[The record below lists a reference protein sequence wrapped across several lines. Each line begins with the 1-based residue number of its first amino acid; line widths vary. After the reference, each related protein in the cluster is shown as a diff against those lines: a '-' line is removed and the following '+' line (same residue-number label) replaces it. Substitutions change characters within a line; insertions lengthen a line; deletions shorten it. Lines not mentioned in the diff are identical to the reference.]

1 MSEEKKSFFTNLE
14 PRSAL
19 LFGVAGGVLVICV
32 IGLIIFAL
40 LYFSRIDNSSTA
52 STTANIANSTQLA
65 TSNVTK
71 SDKPVVE
78 LFAMSYCPYG
88 LQMEIAYLPVMKL
101 LGKKAD
107 IKIKFVS
114 YAMHGAKES
123 DENNRQYCIQKE
135 QNDKFLTYMNCF
147 LLNQDYKTCV
157 STAGVNSTQLSTCI
171 TKMEKDYNT
180 IDGYPA
186 YTVDKALND
195 KYGVEGSPTLV
206 INGVVVTNVNRTP
219 EDVKKAVCSAFTT
232 APSECNTILDST
244 GATASGDCGT

>member
-1 MSEEKKSFFTNLE
+1 METKQTFFSSLNS
-14 PRSAL
+14 RNSL

-32 IGLIIFAL
+32 IGLIVFVS
-40 LYFSRIDNSSTA
+40 LYFSRGDDSSTA
-52 STTANIANSTQLA
+52 STTANIANSAQLA
-65 TSNVTK
+65 TSNVAK
-71 SDKPVVE
+71 SDKPIVE
-78 LFAMSYCPYG
+78 LFVMSYCPYG
-88 LQMEIAYLPVMKL
+88 LQMESAYLPVMKL

-147 LLNQDYKTCV
+147 LSNQDYKTCV
-157 STAGVNSTQLSTCI
+157 SSAGVNSTQLSTCV

-186 YTVDKALND
+186 YTVDQALND
-195 KYGVEGSPTLV
+195 KYVVEGSPTLV
-206 INGVVVTNVNRTP
+206 INGTTVNNVNRTP
-219 EDVKKAVCSAFTT
+219 EDVKQAVCAAFKTQ
-232 APSECNTILDST
+232 PSECNTILDST
-244 GATASGDCGT
+244 GATASGDCEV